1 MATNS
6 LPSVSRFRAWRVA
19 NVFTKSLADRTT
31 LVVVTG
37 VILFLLGLWM
47 GPLYN
52 SLEDSLAEM
61 AADLGDGVTRMF
73 GDLATPEGW
82 LSAEMYSILAPAAVF
97 YVAVSSGAR
106 TFATEEEERS
116 IGLLAANPL
125 SRTSIAAQKAAATV
139 VHVVVV
145 VLACGLGTWAGV
157 QLGALDVPA
166 ASVAAINLHLAL
178 LGIVVAGLA
187 MLTAVLT
194 GRRAVSMV
202 TAGAIALV
210 GYLWGTFAPLSDALE
225 GLAVL
230 SPWHWY
236 FGFDPLL
243 NGVDW
248 GYAALLAVLGAA
260 LVGGAAWVFR
270 RRDLPG

>member
-1 MATNS
+1 MTTNTF
-6 LPSVSRFRAWRVA
+6 PSVSRFRAWRLT

-37 VILFLLGLWM
+37 VVLFLLGFWM

-61 AADLGDGVTRMF
+61 AADLGDGLTRMF

-82 LSAEMYSILAPAAVF
+82 LNAEMYSIMAPAVVF
-97 YVAVSSGAR
+97 YVAISSGAR

-116 IGLLAANPL
+116 IGLLVANPL
-125 SRTSIAAQKAAATV
+125 SRTSIAVQKAAATV
-139 VHVVVV
+139 LHVVSVTA
-145 VLACGLGTWAGV
+145 LCGLGTWLGV
-157 QLGALDVPA
+157 QVGSLDVPTS
-166 ASVAAINLHLAL
+166 SVAAINFHLAL
-178 LGIVVAGLA
+178 LGVVVAGLA
-187 MLTAVLT
+187 MLVAVVT
-194 GRRAVSMV
+194 GRRVVSMV
-202 TAGAIALV
+202 TAGAITLV
-210 GYLWGTFAPLSDALE
+210 VYVWGAFAPQSDALE

-236 FGFDPLL
+236 FGFDPLV

-248 GYAALLAVLGAA
+248 GYAALLALLGAV
-260 LVGGAAWVFR
+260 LVSGSAWVFR